1 MPLPIA
7 DSHTNLQYALVIGH
21 RSQEEEALDPVLL
34 GIFLPEK
41 EGVILS
47 DEFGVKHDLGKEWC
61 SYIWL

>member
-7 DSHTNLQYALVIGH
+7 DSHTKLHYALVIGH

-34 GIFLPEK
+34 GLFLPEK

-47 DEFGVKHDLGKEWC
+47 DEFGVKHVLEKVC
-61 SYIWL
+61 CPIIRS